1 MSNLILSLVESCKC
15 PLYHKPV
22 CDSMGNFYDNLECA
36 VCEGLKEEEVSECQ
50 PLEIG
55 VIGTEEPG
63 EGIIF

>member
-1 MSNLILSLVESCKC
+1 
-15 PLYHKPV
+15 
-22 CDSMGNFYDNLECA
+22 MGNFYDNLECA